1 MTVTVQLTGSVGMV
15 IVLVA
20 MVIVRMRGV
29 AVVVIMEMLC
39 VDVVNVMMIGNVT

>member
-1 MTVTVQLTGSVGMV
+1 VTVIVQLTGSVGMV

-29 AVVVIMEMLC
+29 VIVVIMETLC